1 MTDGLEPREKEIG
14 IQRVEALTDGV
25 FAIAMTILVLDLKI
39 PPEVREAAPDLL
51 SALWAQS
58 DKFVC
63 YFWGFLLLGAFW
75 ITHVRKFR
83 VLRGSDASHIWLNL
97 LILIFVCLVPFS
109 TSLLGEDSSN
119 SVAQAVF
126 RREPVSG
133 GRVVLRFV
141 ALREP
146 GQAVD
151 PRVRVPRAHQVHLPA
166 LSRDSPD
173 IPGGSGLCL
182 CHPFLE
188 HYCIYCH
195 SGGLRA
201 TQAEQETV
209 AAPSSRAPT
218 QGLTPKVVLGYTS
231 P

>member
-1 MTDGLEPREKEIG
+1 MTDGLEPKVNEIG

-39 PPEVREAAPDLL
+39 PPEVREAAPDLM

-83 VLRGSDASHIWLNL
+83 VLRGSDANHVWLNL
-97 LILIFVCLVPFS
+97 LILIFVCLIPFS

-126 RREPVSG
+126 AVNLFVVGMLYYLSWHYVS
-133 GRVVLRFV
+133 RNKRLLHESVSPERIKFITRLYLVIPIISLV
-141 ALREP
+141 ALACAFLIP
-146 GQAVD
+146 SLSTTVYLAIPVAFAVLK
-151 PRVRVPRAHQVHLPA
+151 RSKARNHA
-166 LSRDSPD
+166 
-173 IPGGSGLCL
+173 
-182 CHPFLE
+182 
-188 HYCIYCH
+188 
-195 SGGLRA
+195 
-201 TQAEQETV
+201 
-209 AAPSSRAPT
+209 
-218 QGLTPKVVLGYTS
+218 
-231 P
+231 